1 MDMDDDGGFPVEMAK
16 ERILTVCPPVAR
28 GGAYAQTAEHA
39 RLRAPQELQNTLGPT
54 PFLHSKVD
62 QWSTSIIE
70 NVLMKLKEINDEQLR
85 LIQSDDGTGQL
96 WKFVGAQRSPR
107 TQSPDLPKTSH
118 ACVVAS

>member
-16 ERILTVCPPVAR
+16 ERILTVCPPAAR
-28 GGAYAQTAEHA
+28 AGAYAQTAEHA

-70 NVLMKLKEINDEQLR
+70 NVLMKLAPAPSCHNQATP
-85 LIQSDDGTGQL
+85 SSTY
-96 WKFVGAQRSPR
+96 AH
-107 TQSPDLPKTSH
+107 T
-118 ACVVAS
+118 A